1 MSDDE
6 YFFDYGDD
14 GDNAEYGVDDCGD
27 QGDGEKGE
35 VADLEAEC
43 DNLYAA
49 NKHMMDS
56 QPNEAEKG
64 LRMVIE
70 MDAGTKGKMTWK
82 AMKMLARLMQRQKQY
97 DSDMFDAYTEMIS
110 FYFIGRTLAM
120 LEKSITKFIDRCE
133 RGNVPPVPM
142 RRIYE
147 ITLATNPGDQIY
159 FMCKNNLA
167 KLSVE
172 TGDLAGAKNQ
182 YHVLLEWARSGE
194 DAEIR
199 RGFYLIKVYAA
210 LIEIETAAKNYDEM
224 TDLYHKASQVS
235 VTLAPV
241 TGVIKECGG
250 KLLMR
255 QSDFKNAHSLF
266 LDAFT
271 QFNEAGDSRRVD
283 CLKYLVV
290 SSMLA
295 KSSIN
300 PFDTPEAKAL
310 EHDPEIRPISKLIEA
325 AEKQNIQVFSHLLK
339 DPTSRSVIFKDS
351 FLIPFLQPLITH
363 TREKKLIAICRP
375 YNRVRISFLCE
386 AMQVTEEEA
395 HRLCTCALLE
405 GTLQGVID
413 DTEGV
418 LLLAGSNSKGMGRY
432 QMLEAWGKEYDEKVR
447 ILCSRLPDVIRSARL
462 AY

>member
-6 YFFDYGDD
+6 YFFDYGDE
-14 GDNAEYGVDDCGD
+14 GDNAEDNDDCRDKDDEGQVPD
-27 QGDGEKGE
+27 
-35 VADLEAEC
+35 VEAEC
-43 DNLYAA
+43 DTLYAA
-49 NKHMMDS
+49 NKHIMDS
-56 QPNEAEKG
+56 QPKESEEG
-64 LRMVIE
+64 LRKVIE
-70 MDAGTKGKMTWK
+70 MDLGTKGKMSWK
-82 AMKMLARLMQRQKQY
+82 AMKMLSRLMQRQKRY
-97 DSDMFDAYTEMIS
+97 DPDMYAAYTDMITFHFS
-110 FYFIGRTLAM
+110 GRTLAM
-120 LEKSITKFIDRCE
+120 LEKCITKFIDRCE
-133 RGNVPPVPM
+133 RGNVPPVSM
-142 RRIYE
+142 GRIYE

-167 KLSVE
+167 KLSVD
-172 TGDLAGAKNQ
+172 TGDLASAKHK
-182 YHVLLEWARSGE
+182 YRELLEWARSGE

-199 RGFYLIKVYAA
+199 RGFFLIKVYAA
-210 LIEIETAAKNYDEM
+210 LIEIETAAKNYDAM
-224 TDLYHKASQVS
+224 ADLYHNASQVS

-271 QFNEAGDSRRVD
+271 QFNEAGDSRRVN

-300 PFDTPEAKAL
+300 PFDTPETKAL

-325 AEKQNIQVFSHLLK
+325 AEKNDIQVFSYLLK
-339 DPTSRSVIFKDS
+339 DSVSRSVIFKDP

-375 YNRVRISFLCE
+375 YNRVRISFLAE
-386 AMQVTEEEA
+386 AMQVTEEEVL
-395 HRLCTCALLE
+395 RLCTCALLE

-418 LLLAGSNSKGMGRY
+418 LLLTGSGSKGMGRY

-447 ILCSRLPDVIRSARL
+447 ILCSRLPDIIRSART
-462 AY
+462 Y